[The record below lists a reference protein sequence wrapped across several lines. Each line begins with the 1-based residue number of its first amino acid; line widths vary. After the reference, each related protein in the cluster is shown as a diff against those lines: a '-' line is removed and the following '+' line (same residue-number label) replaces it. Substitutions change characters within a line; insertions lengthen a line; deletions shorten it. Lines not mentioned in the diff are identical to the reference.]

1 MQQSLGLSDY
11 FIVAFVGLVF
21 VGGAIVVFKFMRGK
35 N

>member
-1 MQQSLGLSDY
+1 MQQSLNLSDY
-11 FIVAFVGLVF
+11 FIVGFVALVF